1 MNNKIDNSYFE
12 CKRCFYKCNKKS
24 NIIKHLDKKKLCIR
38 TFKSFKYK
46 DEDLYDLSL
55 QRIKLKKFVCL
66 KCNKNFCNNNTLKR
80 HIEKSCKKITLDN
93 TSETSDKS
101 NISNESKVCD
111 IKPDSITISFNDK
124 WDTSHIDNK
133 DKFIMLFT
141 TSRFT
146 KTLEYIL
153 KNNVNLNVLI
163 DKTSDY
169 GLVFIDGKFI
179 KMDIDTIVKQTINK
193 LYEHLTNF
201 HKDISNIFDIDKHP
215 LNYNFDTINYK
226 FNSFHRLDKDNI
238 IKVNNYII
246 DIYSKYSDNAVKYIN
261 Y

>member
-1 MNNKIDNSYFE
+1 MNNKIDNSYYE
-12 CKRCFYKCNKKS
+12 CKRCFHKFYQKNDMT
-24 NIIKHLDKKKLCIR
+24 KHLDKKKLCIR
-38 TFKSFKYK
+38 TFESFKYK

-55 QRIKLKKFVCL
+55 QRIKLKKFTCTS
-66 KCNKNFCNNNTLKR
+66 CDKNFCNNNTLKR
-80 HIEKSCKKITLDN
+80 HIEKSCKNITLDN
-93 TSETSDKS
+93 SSD
-101 NISNESKVCD
+101 INESEVYD
-111 IKPDSITISFNDK
+111 IKSDSITISFNDK
-124 WDTSHIDNK
+124 WDTSHIDDKN
-133 DKFIMLFT
+133 KFIMLFT
-141 TSRFT
+141 NSRFT

-179 KMDIDTIVKQTINK
+179 KMDIDTIVKQTIIK

-201 HKDISNIFDIDKHP
+201 HEDLCNIFDIDKHP
-215 LNYNFDTINYK
+215 LNYNFDVINYK